1 MSKFDN
7 PFLYLVCLYII
18 VMPILPS
25 KFAIGRVPINGDIIL
40 VIIFAIYLIKVIV
53 LKNSRHRFVLGI
65 KNFFKDYL
73 SIFMLIYIFMLCFSI
88 SYSMDKK
95 LAIQEDIR
103 FISYFALFFI
113 IKYEIN
119 LSKAIDKLLY
129 CYVFVCG
136 IVFTYG
142 IADFIN
148 TNLHSSMHN
157 VLSNRISSTLEN
169 SNNLGIFAII
179 AIFPFIMLAINET
192 RKKIKILFL
201 ILTLLALGN
210 IIISFSR
217 NAWIGLIIGCLVLIV
232 LYSPKFAKLFILL
245 AGILVLIK
253 PIRIRLLQIT
263 DMSQNITRIKLWET
277 AGYMIKDHSLLGVGS
292 GNFRAFYPQYTK
304 LHPELLKDIVQTP
317 YFHPHNVFLKVQ
329 CELGI
334 IGTFAFGG
342 LMVSI
347 IIKLKEFIR
356 KYEDPFYNAFFKGF
370 LISVIVFLIMNLI
383 DDFFSAPKVA
393 VFFWILIAISQSLIY
408 NVDKNQINCYNSK

>member
-142 IADFIN
+142 IADFVN

-192 RKKIKILFL
+192 RKKVKILFL

-210 IIISFSR
+210 IIITFSR

-277 AGYMIKDHSLLGVGS
+277 AGYMIKDHPLLGVGS

-393 VFFWILIAISQSLIY
+393 AFFWILIAISQSLIY